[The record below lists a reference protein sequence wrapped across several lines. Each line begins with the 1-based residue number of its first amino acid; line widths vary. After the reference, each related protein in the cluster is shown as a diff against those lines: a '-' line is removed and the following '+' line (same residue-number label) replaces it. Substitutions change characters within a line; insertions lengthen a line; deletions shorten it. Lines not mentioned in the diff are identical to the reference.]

1 MIESRPRL
9 TRVALAAAAA
19 ASALAVSSGAFAE
32 LPTIPASVTTAATA
46 IASDAPMKAM
56 LEELTSPEAQEWRF
70 DTLLELARIAS
81 PSRSEMRRQAEI
93 TKRLVEEW
101 GFAPEDIMTTPEGVI
116 RELP

>member
-1 MIESRPRL
+1 MIEIRPRL
-9 TRVALAAAAA
+9 TRAALACAAALAFA
-19 ASALAVSSGAFAE
+19 ASSAAFAE
-32 LPTIPASVTTAATA
+32 LPTVPESVKTAATT
-46 IASDAPMKAM
+46 IAADAPMKAM

-101 GFAPEDIMTTPEGVI
+101 DLRPKTS
-116 RELP
+116 